1 MDPISFF
8 LFFFVFVPFILIH
21 MNKQRKAAQE
31 LIELQKETNRLL
43 AEIVSSPKSGG

>member
-8 LFFFVFVPFILIH
+8 LFFFVFAPFILIH
-21 MNKQRKAAQE
+21 MNKHRKAAQE

-43 AEIVSSPKSGG
+43 AEIVSSHKSGG